1 MGSRLLSFSPVDRNF
16 LIAETSQ
23 RQDDGGGWALPRE
36 EIKDHI
42 FLILK
47 VKETLLTTHEQKGSL
62 EIKKGCGVV
71 EFCPKATTVR
81 PCTKATEAEPRT
93 QVTSEAD

>member
-1 MGSRLLSFSPVDRNF
+1 MGPGLSSRVCPLWTDNQNSRCERGTGPV
-16 LIAETSQ
+16 Q
-23 RQDDGGGWALPRE
+23 
-36 EIKDHI
+36 IKEDHM

-47 VKETLLTTHEQKGSL
+47 VKETLLTTHEQKGFL

-81 PCTKATEAEPRT
+81 P
-93 QVTSEAD
+93 

>member
-1 MGSRLLSFSPVDRNF
+1 MKEELGPV
-16 LIAETSQ
+16 Q
-23 RQDDGGGWALPRE
+23 
-36 EIKDHI
+36 IKDHI

-93 QVTSEAD
+93 KVMSEAD